1 MPKVFLLSKLFDRKH
16 YLLHMLIMTLFSLN
30 FMALCSQDVF
40 LLTLTSYIL
49 QIISH
54 HNNDLNFSNLI
65 KKIPTFFPAS
75 AQHVLTF
82 RTPSNICMIDECEI
96 SNYLC
101 FKLLWVFVC
110 HLKLSLKFEIELAL
124 IDIVYLSGS
133 NVTSYYQNI
142 SNFKEFIFCISQTS
156 KDE

>member
-1 MPKVFLLSKLFDRKH
+1 
-16 YLLHMLIMTLFSLN
+16 MTLFSLN

-82 RTPSNICMIDECEI
+82 RTPSNICMIDECGI

-101 FKLLWVFVC
+101 FNLL
-110 HLKLSLKFEIELAL
+110 
-124 IDIVYLSGS
+124 
-133 NVTSYYQNI
+133 
-142 SNFKEFIFCISQTS
+142 
-156 KDE
+156 